1 MKILLI
7 VGFIISYCSLFSQY
21 AFVEGRGANG
31 QGIWVENV
39 AGISLLSST
48 SFGVSAD
55 YKFGLSELS
64 NAQIRIARPYKF
76 GVLLLQ
82 WNRLGN
88 TNTYYNGLSIG
99 TIMDLKV
106 GLIGTI

>member
-1 MKILLI
+1 MKI
-7 VGFIISYCSLFSQY
+7 
-21 AFVEGRGANG
+21 
-31 QGIWVENV
+31 
-39 AGISLLSST
+39 
-48 SFGVSAD
+48 
-55 YKFGLSELS
+55 LS